1 MCGVRA
7 SQELIEMRT
16 SEACAVDESTLWSR
30 AYKSDEKKAVREEL
44 GGESDHAKEGGW
56 DIPRVQRGAGDE

>member
-1 MCGVRA
+1 
-7 SQELIEMRT
+7 MRT